1 MLMIQPIKKLII
13 LSLVLFASMSWAEDT
28 LLSIPFDGKKLELN
42 YKRGAK
48 KIEIEL
54 IRNGQRRSFFS
65 ETFDLSNPTNIDGHI
80 AKATSSLQAQGV
92 SNENIESIIT
102 IFEEFKFVST
112 TNCQAIHLGEEL
124 SSDTR
129 VIEDLASEF
138 NRISA
143 GIRGEGDF
151 ERSVELF
158 EVTVPNIGKIQLRAL
173 IDSQGHPVKLSLS
186 QGGGSLKDFKVER
199 NGDTFILSTHD
210 GKQIIKIKN
219 HGMKNELVSIY
230 TLGRDGLETE
240 SRTHIKLGSEDRN
253 LKATIIASS
262 DRVAR
267 ERVGA
272 VHLTSISIEHRPVV
286 RNAQMNLYIP
296 SLEVET
302 LKQKIGD
309 LPFGH
314 QALGLNTLNARVQN
328 VYDSCLSEA
337 FVLRRELSTAG
348 SDSQLTQ
355 NCLFRTGLEMADLTY
370 ASDETKQKDFRN
382 CLIESGAIIG
392 SVEQRS
398 FNDEYI
404 ASNDYSKL
412 KQCEGKLIENS
423 LRLELAGLVQQ
434 SFLRQDESFA
444 PISARITEL
453 AIQTFRDCDTENCE
467 QVAIQKAKAEI
478 YKLNYIKWFNDSIVN
493 QNVKREALVKDFD
506 DCLEDAEF
514 SACQRELISKTISL
528 LPSKMLESIARD
540 SGLGDV
546 RFNEQDNISVNSCIS
561 ENLTRIET
569 QNFTS
574 VDEWRYR
581 CSFDYFKTKISS
593 LTSHFY
599 ENQLANYHLTSPIK
613 TVESF
618 MQSSVPQIQSVAD
631 AKKFVE
637 QASVMAYSTAF
648 SGFVDSRL
656 NSKLPTNGE
665 NPAYEVAAQE
675 EVRDNLAAITEPG
688 TYDLLE
694 GSAAYL
700 RRALTSRGVDGVK
713 TAFND
718 IVMRAHIQPRMYELV
733 SSLKDEFKDESFEQ
747 VVTDISKQYEDCWKD
762 YDANSSSDV
771 LDFGI
776 HCDKES
782 LAQEQFQLV
791 LQQMKNFVSKRF
803 PLSSIEANEIL
814 SPLYYLDK
822 CYRDGDALGNKTVEE
837 YRLWLKSCSAVTKI
851 DIASNLFEKLQQ
863 KYNPVLTSSDKTALN
878 SQMACFSDKLKTM
891 VSDRDVK
898 WFKPK
903 FSAVTSVGQSRP
915 LDDIISASNSLVG
928 AGSLISLMFPNEN
941 FDQRFK
947 ESDRTVL
954 HGYLDDL
961 SHVDEAKFDSLM
973 TDLGGCAN
981 NFNQSLATG
990 FRTYLISSVPNLF
1003 SRLSPNL
1010 SAVQNQILQEVIDV
1024 ELAQLLLKVQAKN
1037 EYRTIAGDGPGSDIV
1052 TSEFTIQ
1059 ALARFIEGMGQY
1071 ISQGFVFDMDGM
1083 KTELAVFKEEL
1094 KDALQWVVD
1103 SDQPVPL
1110 QELGRFFSESQLAD
1124 HMALAHV
1131 AKNTDE
1137 NFKAF
1142 LSSMYDREVADFWQ
1156 EVRDSNSGFF
1166 AWITGRDANYLSSD
1180 QKTKLREIEAKYES
1194 LKSLSHRMTSSYDFR
1209 RIFNVH
1215 NREGRAALDLI
1226 MQNEFLPRVTGRVPS
1241 ATNRAA
1247 VDQAIA
1253 GRILADNTAGGFA
1266 ERFVREMAQEYLT
1279 KQSRSK
1285 WGITKWLFYDTGD
1298 FDWEVLRDTPSGK
1311 KAIEYYGRYVLLPK
1325 MLGKNVSR
1333 YQENIHKTRFEALL
1347 REAQSEN

>member
-1 MLMIQPIKKLII
+1 MIQPIKKLII
-13 LSLVLFASMSWAEDT
+13 LSLILFASISWAADT

-48 KIEIEL
+48 KIDIEL
-54 IRNGQRRSFFS
+54 IRNGQRRSFYS
-65 ETFDLSNPTNIDGHI
+65 ESFDLSNPTNIDAHI
-80 AKATSSLQAQGV
+80 ARATSTLQAQGV
-92 SNENIESIIT
+92 SSEGIESVVT

-124 SSDTR
+124 SSDTQ
-129 VIEDLASEF
+129 VIEDLVSEF
-138 NRISA
+138 DRISA

-158 EVTVPNIGKIQLRAL
+158 EVTVPNVGKFQLRAL
-173 IDSQGHPVKLSLS
+173 IDSQGHPVRLSLS

-199 NGDTFILSTHD
+199 NGDTFILSTQD

-219 HGMKNELVSIY
+219 HEMKNELVSIY

-240 SRTHIKLGSEDRN
+240 SRTHLKLDSEDKN

-272 VHLTSISIEHRPVV
+272 VHLTSISIEHSPVV

-296 SLEVET
+296 SLNVDA
-302 LKQKIGD
+302 LKDQLAE

-314 QALGLNTLNARVQN
+314 QALSLNTINARVQN

-337 FVLRRELSTAG
+337 FVLRRELSIIS
-348 SDSQLTQ
+348 SDAQLSQ
-355 NCLFRTGLEMADLTY
+355 NCLFRTGLEMADLSY
-370 ASDETKQKDFRN
+370 ASDEIKQRDFRK
-382 CLIESGAIIG
+382 CLVESGAIIG
-392 SVEQRS
+392 TKEQRS

-404 ASNDYSKL
+404 AANDYSKL
-412 KQCEGKLIENS
+412 KQCEGQLVENS
-423 LRLELAGLVQQ
+423 LRLELASLVQQ

-453 AIQTFRDCDTENCE
+453 AIQKFRECEGENCVQE
-467 QVAIQKAKAEI
+467 SINKAKAEI
-478 YKLNYIKWFNDSIVN
+478 YKLNFIKWFNDSIAN
-493 QNVKREALVKDFD
+493 QGSKREALVKDFD
-506 DCLEDAEF
+506 TCLESNDI
-514 SACQRELISKTISL
+514 SSCQRKLISKTISL
-528 LPSKMLESIARD
+528 LPSTMLQTLAREA
-540 SGLGDV
+540 GLGDV
-546 RFNEQDNISVNSCIS
+546 SFQVADKQSVNSCV
-561 ENLTRIET
+561 EANLERIEA
-569 QNFTS
+569 NHFTS

-581 CSFDYFKTKISS
+581 CSFDHFKTKLPS
-593 LTSHFY
+593 LTSQFY
-599 ENQLANYHLTSPIK
+599 EQELASYNLVSPIAS
-613 TVESF
+613 VENF
-618 MQSSVPQIQSVAD
+618 MQSSVSQIQTVAD

-648 SGFVDSRL
+648 STFVDQRL
-656 NSKLPTNGE
+656 NSNLPTTGE
-665 NPAYEVAAQE
+665 NAAYEVGAQE
-675 EVRDNLAAITEPG
+675 EVRDNLAAMTEPG

-700 RRALTSRGVDGVK
+700 RRALASRGVDGVK

-718 IVMRAHIQPRMYELV
+718 IVMRAHTQPRMYELV
-733 SSLKDEFKDESFEQ
+733 STLKDEFKDEAFEG
-747 VVTDISKQYEDCWKD
+747 VVTNLSNQYEDCWKG
-762 YDANSSSDV
+762 YDANSSGDV
-771 LDFGI
+771 LDFGVK
-776 HCDKES
+776 CDKES
-782 LAQEQFQLV
+782 LAAEQFELVSEQLR
-791 LQQMKNFVSKRF
+791 NYVSRRF
-803 PLSSIEANEIL
+803 PLSSSEANEIL

-822 CYRDGDALGNKTVEE
+822 CYRDGDALGEKSVEE
-837 YRLWLKSCSAVTKI
+837 YRNWVNACSAVSKI
-851 DIASNLFEKLQQ
+851 DIASNMFEKLQQ
-863 KYNPVLTSSDKTALN
+863 KYNPVLTSSDKAVLD
-878 SQMACFSDKLKTM
+878 SQMACFSKPLKDLAAND
-891 VSDRDVK
+891 VSK
-898 WFKPK
+898 WFKPR
-903 FSAVTSVGQSRP
+903 FVAPDGVEQSRSV
-915 LDDIISASNSLVG
+915 DEIFSASNALVG
-928 AGSLISLMFPNEN
+928 AGSLLSSMFPSEN

-947 ESDRTVL
+947 ESDRSVL
-954 HGYLDDL
+954 QGYLKDL
-961 SHVDEAKFDSLM
+961 SSIDDSKFDSLM
-973 TDLGGCAN
+973 DSLNTCAVS
-981 NFNQSLATG
+981 FNQSLATG
-990 FRTYLISSVPNLF
+990 FRTYLIASVPNLF

-1010 SAVQNQILQEVIDV
+1010 SAAQNQVLQEVIDV
-1024 ELAQLLLKVQAKN
+1024 ELAQLLLQVQAKN

-1137 NFKAF
+1137 NFQAF

-1166 AWITGRDANYLSSD
+1166 AWITGRDSNHLSSD
-1180 QKTKLREIEAKYES
+1180 QKTKLREIEAKYDS
-1194 LKSLSHRMTSSYDFR
+1194 LKNLSHRMTSSYDFR

-1215 NREGRAALDLI
+1215 HSEGRAALDLI
-1226 MQNEFLPRVTGRVPS
+1226 MQNEFIPRVTGRVPS

-1247 VDQAIA
+1247 VDEAIA
-1253 GRILADNTAGGFA
+1253 GRVLADNTAGGFA

-1298 FDWEVLRDTPSGK
+1298 FDWDVLRDTPSGK
-1311 KAIEYYGRYVLLPK
+1311 KAIDYYGRYVLLPK